1 MGDSFFRGSA
11 APARHG
17 FGSKPLAFVAWCG
30 LALGCTAPS
39 MSAANAERV
48 RFNAAFLPEDSRHL
62 DLSAYQSGN
71 PVLPGKY
78 RADVMLNGQLTTRQ
92 DVRVDANSDGSN
104 PVVCVTRELLELLG
118 VDVGRLTAWPTGQ
131 QAGSCTSLGT
141 LVESGS
147 AIFTPENQLLDISIP
162 QAALRRNA
170 RGHVSPELW
179 DRGVTAAML
188 GYNFNASHNTTR
200 SGNFSSAYLG
210 LDGGINAGDW
220 RLRHSGS
227 MSWQPRTGASYHA
240 LNTYV
245 QRDVTSLRSQL
256 TLGQANTSGEIFDTL
271 PYSGVQL
278 ASDDRMLPD
287 SMRGYAPVIRGIA
300 RTNARVTVRQSGN
313 VLLET
318 TVAPGAFV
326 IDDLYPTGYGGD
338 LNVTVSEADGTQQSF
353 VVPFASVSQ
362 LLRPGTLRFSLA
374 GGQTRS
380 NFVGKQASLLQGT
393 FQYGLSNNFTA
404 YGGVQASE
412 AYNSFLAGLA
422 FGTPIGA
429 VALDLTHAQTD
440 LSAGPSKGQSM
451 RLSYSKNILATGS
464 NFSLAAYRYST
475 KGFLD
480 FSNAMQ
486 QLDAARSGYDASQFS
501 RPRSRLSLSA
511 DQSLGE
517 WGQIAINGYTQDY
530 WNKSGTDVQ
539 YQASYSKQFG
549 RLSFGISA
557 NRSRSGHG
565 DMMNR
570 VLLTMSI
577 PLGAAGEGP
586 QLTAQAGRD
595 PYGKINQQATLS
607 GTAGEDRQYGYGATF
622 GRDSA
627 GKLSTALNGQYTGS
641 SAMLTGSLGRGDGY
655 RSASLGMS
663 GTVVAHP
670 DGVTL
675 TPYRGETIA
684 VVNAVGAQG
693 AKVVGYPGLKLDAGG
708 HAVVP
713 YLRPY
718 ELNEVA
724 IDPVGTSMNVE
735 LGETSQQVA
744 PRAGAVVYLKYG
756 TRSGRALLID
766 VRLDDGSP
774 LPFGANVV
782 GADGGSI
789 GVAGQGGQLYVR
801 VKEDT
806 RQLLVS
812 WGSQARQRCALTL
825 PAWAGQAGENGPL
838 RLDGVCSAS
847 QRFADAVPATTDKNR
862 KP

>member
-118 VDVGRLTAWPTGQ
+118 VDVGRLTAWPAGQ

-227 MSWQPRTGASYHA
+227 MSWQPRTGARYHA

-245 QRDVTSLRSQL
+245 QRDVTSLKSQL

-380 NFVGKQASLLQGT
+380 NFV
-393 FQYGLSNNFTA
+393 
-404 YGGVQASE
+404 
-412 AYNSFLAGLA
+412 
-422 FGTPIGA
+422 
-429 VALDLTHAQTD
+429 
-440 LSAGPSKGQSM
+440 
-451 RLSYSKNILATGS
+451 
-464 NFSLAAYRYST
+464 
-475 KGFLD
+475 
-480 FSNAMQ
+480 
-486 QLDAARSGYDASQFS
+486 
-501 RPRSRLSLSA
+501 
-511 DQSLGE
+511 
-517 WGQIAINGYTQDY
+517 
-530 WNKSGTDVQ
+530 
-539 YQASYSKQFG
+539 
-549 RLSFGISA
+549 
-557 NRSRSGHG
+557 
-565 DMMNR
+565 
-570 VLLTMSI
+570 
-577 PLGAAGEGP
+577 
-586 QLTAQAGRD
+586 
-595 PYGKINQQATLS
+595 
-607 GTAGEDRQYGYGATF
+607 
-622 GRDSA
+622 
-627 GKLSTALNGQYTGS
+627 
-641 SAMLTGSLGRGDGY
+641 
-655 RSASLGMS
+655 
-663 GTVVAHP
+663 
-670 DGVTL
+670 
-675 TPYRGETIA
+675 
-684 VVNAVGAQG
+684 
-693 AKVVGYPGLKLDAGG
+693 
-708 HAVVP
+708 
-713 YLRPY
+713 
-718 ELNEVA
+718 
-724 IDPVGTSMNVE
+724 VE
-735 LGETSQQVA
+735 LGEASQQVA
-744 PRAGAVVYLKYG
+744 PRAGAVVYPKYG
-756 TRSGRALLID
+756 TRNGRALLIN

-806 RQLLVS
+806 RQLVVS

-825 PAWAGQAGENGPL
+825 PAWPGQAGENGPL
-838 RLDGVCSAS
+838 RLDACVPPANAS
-847 QRFADAVPATTDKNR
+847 RTPCLRQQARTGSHEDVELDANR
-862 KP
+862 AAAVRNLVDGNRGHGDDLQL